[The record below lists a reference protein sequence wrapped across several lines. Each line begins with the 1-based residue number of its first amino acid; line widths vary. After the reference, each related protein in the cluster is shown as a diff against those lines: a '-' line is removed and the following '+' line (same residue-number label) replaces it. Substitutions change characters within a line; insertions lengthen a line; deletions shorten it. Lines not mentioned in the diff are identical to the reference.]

1 MGFIHYASKREAH
14 RGLGEQII
22 TDDKKLTK
30 DHLERNYKSQLE
42 RLQFI
47 AKRTS
52 ILGTSM
58 CVSNTYYFLLKG
70 TLWFQRYDIEDPE

>member
-1 MGFIHYASKREAH
+1 MDFIHYTHKREAH

-22 TDDKKLTK
+22 TDDKKTHK
-30 DHLERNYKSQLE
+30 RTLEKNYKSQME

-58 CVSNTYYFLLKG
+58 CVSNTYYF
-70 TLWFQRYDIEDPE
+70 